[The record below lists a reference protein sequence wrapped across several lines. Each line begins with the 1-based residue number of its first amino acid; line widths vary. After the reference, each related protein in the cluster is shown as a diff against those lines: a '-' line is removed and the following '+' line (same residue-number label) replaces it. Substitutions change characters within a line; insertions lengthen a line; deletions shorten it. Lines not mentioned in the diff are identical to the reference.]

1 MCLDWGQLGHKSD
14 IKQKYKKMAGFLN
27 FIALGVK
34 QQCIALSMYVNGVND
49 DDNVNEEDVYNG
61 GKKFCLGS

>member
-1 MCLDWGQLGHKSD
+1 MT
-14 IKQKYKKMAGFLN
+14 GFLN
-27 FIALGVK
+27 LIALGVN

-49 DDNVNEEDVYNG
+49 DDNVNEEDVYND